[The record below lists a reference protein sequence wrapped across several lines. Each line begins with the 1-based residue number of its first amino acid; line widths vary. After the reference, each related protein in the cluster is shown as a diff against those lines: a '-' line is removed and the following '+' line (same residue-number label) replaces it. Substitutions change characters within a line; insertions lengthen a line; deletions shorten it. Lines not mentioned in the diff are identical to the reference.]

1 MGVVLQLV
9 RVETG
14 VGLGSYNI
22 YDEVSAHF
30 QLTSAGAFCTVAAAK
45 DVAKFIEYYI
55 INRIYN
61 LMQFTFSTH
70 THNKNLLDK
79 VINCI
84 CFL

>member
-1 MGVVLQLV
+1 MGVILQLV
-9 RVETG
+9 RVESG

-30 QLTSAGAFCTVAAAK
+30 QLTSAGAFCTVAAPAATK

-70 THNKNLLDK
+70 THT
-79 VINCI
+79 IET
-84 CFL
+84 F

>member
-9 RVETG
+9 RVESG
-14 VGLGSYNI
+14 VGLGCYNI

-30 QLTSAGAFCTVAAAK
+30 QLTSAGAFCTVAAAAAK

-70 THNKNLLDK
+70 THTIKT
-79 VINCI
+79 
-84 CFL
+84 F